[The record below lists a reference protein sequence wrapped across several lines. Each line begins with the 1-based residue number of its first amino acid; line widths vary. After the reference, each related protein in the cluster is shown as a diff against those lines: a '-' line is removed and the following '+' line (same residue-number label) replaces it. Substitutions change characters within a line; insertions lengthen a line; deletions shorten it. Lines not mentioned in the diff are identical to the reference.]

1 MASATAATRNQGM
14 RACTFVRVVRTGSR
28 SRSDHGGWQKSHR
41 GKPMRPSPLGFGV
54 VALVGL
60 LLAPNS
66 GFAEPH
72 AVLDL
77 DGVESLVTTCRGAA
91 GRCQPI
97 TFWAGR
103 ATSRGRPGWVSYRP
117 VGDQAFCEHFR
128 AVLARRGRASSAR
141 VRCTSAAGPPRQ
153 TRTRRVDPTSDAVKS
168 ARYRPADWEALR
180 R

>member
-1 MASATAATRNQGM
+1 MAAEHK
-14 RACTFVRVVRTGSR
+14 SR
-28 SRSDHGGWQKSHR
+28 R
-41 GKPMRPSPLGFGV
+41 GKPMRPSPLGFRV

-66 GFAEPH
+66 AFAEPQ

-97 TFWAGR
+97 AFGEGPETAWETR
-103 ATSRGRPGWVSYRP
+103 ATSRGRPGWVSYWP

-128 AVLARRGRASSAR
+128 AVLARRGSASEPCTGPLHFRRGAAAPGASA
-141 VRCTSAAGPPRQ
+141 PR
-153 TRTRRVDPTSDAVKS
+153 
-168 ARYRPADWEALR
+168 
-180 R
+180 